1 MTESL
6 NSSCAMCGGRQGRCG
21 EGRESEIVADQSCWL
36 FLPAKFGDLLLY
48 APAIFLPIYFLA
60 PSFSSKIRSYPGQLE
75 FMVCLGAELYFN
87 SNSNRVGSALP
98 SFGWLLCSSSG
109 RLFPQHPGNCL
120 QNQVLVQLVCP
131 VAEKEFK
138 NFPKSVRKSSRY
150 WPMTE
155 ERLHR
160 NEYVRF

>member
-98 SFGWLLCSSSG
+98 SFS
-109 RLFPQHPGNCL
+109 
-120 QNQVLVQLVCP
+120 
-131 VAEKEFK
+131 
-138 NFPKSVRKSSRY
+138 
-150 WPMTE
+150 
-155 ERLHR
+155 
-160 NEYVRF
+160 